1 MKTAF
6 DEYNS
11 IVSSIPDNIR
21 KEVDMEMAVSNRIY
35 DLMTQKGL
43 SKAEFARSLGKRP
56 CEITKWLSGQHN
68 FTLSTLAMLSS
79 FFGQPIITVG
89 WNLHL
94 YSNWKKKNACSASDK
109 YIWLYTLLLSGINF
123 PFSDNLVILQCLRR
137 SRREFLQPSNRF
149 GFSYEL
155 DNSNCSRLLR
165 GRLYLLPRKGKIRWR
180 SRMVGLDL
188 RIPCVYNYKY
198 GIVGKSHTKPTDR
211 DCICR
216 MDWYWSSRNSFS
228 WHPLFPRTP
237 NLLAFV
243 FHLYADI
250 VNYRT

>member
-1 MKTAF
+1 MRPLTSL
-6 DEYNS
+6 S
-11 IVSSIPDNIR
+11 IFQLNPQKQCSWAILLR
-21 KEVDMEMAVSNRIY
+21 KAPESHR
-35 DLMTQKGL
+35 
-43 SKAEFARSLGKRP
+43 
-56 CEITKWLSGQHN
+56 
-68 FTLSTLAMLSS
+68 
-79 FFGQPIITVG
+79 FF
-89 WNLHL
+89 
-94 YSNWKKKNACSASDK
+94 
-109 YIWLYTLLLSGINF
+109 
-123 PFSDNLVILQCLRR
+123 VILQCLRR